1 MPKNTPSKQNPTSPI
16 ETPTDVNEV
25 LKSLTPDQRRVIEST
40 MIAMEQRS
48 YSGPLPAPEDFAAY
62 EKVLPGSTDRIISMA
77 EKSLDSRI
85 NNEKTIIETRL
96 KQSGRGQILG
106 FILALFFGV
115 ISLILAL
122 TGHEVL
128 AGIIASGDII
138 SLAVIFVLNREP
150 NKKDK
155 ENLSDDMS
163 E

>member
-106 FILALFFGV
+106 FILALFFV
-115 ISLILAL
+115 IISLILAL

>member
-1 MPKNTPSKQNPTSPI
+1 
-16 ETPTDVNEV
+16 
-25 LKSLTPDQRRVIEST
+25 